1 MDQLRERR
9 FLYKFAFWVVILAIV
24 YVFFKYLLHLVMPF
38 LVALIFAMIMRPLV
52 RLLVNKLR
60 LPKGFA
66 GVLVTI
72 FFYLIIGTLLVLLFL
87 RVISGL
93 GRLFGQLPDLY
104 RDTLEPGLVALFS
117 RLENFAGEYNL
128 SIEDALQAY
137 GPELVSAAGNAVTS
151 LSTRVVT
158 WVSSFVTSL
167 PAFIIRLVICIV
179 ATFFMSAD
187 YERMTGVLTR
197 LFPERMQQFLRDLR
211 RSIGK
216 IGKQYGLSYFLILG
230 ITFSEL
236 LIGLAILRVNRFV
249 LIAFLIAVLDIFPV
263 LGTGAVLVPWA
274 IIAFIQGRIGFGIG
288 LLVLYALITI
298 IRQIIEPKI
307 VGKHVGMHPIITL
320 ACMFIGTSLF
330 GGYGLFG
337 LPILVAIVLELNSS
351 GAIHIF
357 KLNKTDNPN
366 PVPAAAEPEAEDE
379 SVSEK

>member
-1 MDQLRERR
+1 M
-9 FLYKFAFWVVILAIV
+9 
-24 YVFFKYLLHLVMPF
+24 
-38 LVALIFAMIMRPLV
+38 
-52 RLLVNKLR
+52 
-60 LPKGFA
+60 
-66 GVLVTI
+66 
-72 FFYLIIGTLLVLLFL
+72 
-87 RVISGL
+87 
-93 GRLFGQLPDLY
+93 
-104 RDTLEPGLVALFS
+104 
-117 RLENFAGEYNL
+117 
-128 SIEDALQAY
+128 
-137 GPELVSAAGNAVTS
+137 
-151 LSTRVVT
+151 
-158 WVSSFVTSL
+158 
-167 PAFIIRLVICIV
+167 
-179 ATFFMSAD
+179 
-187 YERMTGVLTR
+187 
-197 LFPERMQQFLRDLR
+197 
-211 RSIGK
+211 
-216 IGKQYGLSYFLILG
+216 SYFLILG

-288 LLVLYALITI
+288 LLVLYALITV

>member
-1 MDQLRERR
+1 MVQQKERR

-38 LVALIFAMIMRPLV
+38 LAALIFAMIMRPLV

-72 FFYLIIGTLLVLLFL
+72 FFYLIIGTLIVLLAL
-87 RVISGL
+87 RIISGL
-93 GRLFGQLPDLY
+93 GRLFAQLPDLY
-104 RDTLEPGLVALFS
+104 RDTLEPGLVALFN
-117 RLENFAGEYNL
+117 RLGDFAGEYNL
-128 SIEDALQAY
+128 SIEDTLEAY
-137 GPELVSAAGNAVTS
+137 GPELFSAAGNAVTS
-151 LSTRVVT
+151 LSSSVVGWT
-158 WVSSFVTSL
+158 SSFVTSL
-167 PAFIIRLVICIV
+167 PGFIIRVVICIV

-187 YERMTGVLTR
+187 YERMTGVLVR

-211 RSIGK
+211 RTAGK
-216 IGKQYGLSYFLILG
+216 IGKQYGLSYFLILS

-236 LIGLAILRVNRFV
+236 LVGLAILRVDRFV
-249 LIAFLIAVLDIFPV
+249 LIAFLIAILDIFPV

-288 LLVLYALITI
+288 LLILYALITI

-307 VGKHVGMHPIITL
+307 VGKHVGMHPLITL
-320 ACMFIGTSLF
+320 ACMFIGTRLF

-337 LPILVAIVLELNSS
+337 VPILMAILLELNSS

-357 KLNKTDNPN
+357 KLKPI
-366 PVPAAAEPEAEDE
+366 ASEAEIPTSEAGESEEDE
-379 SVSEK
+379 D